1 MKVIAIDFDGVL
13 NKNGIPI
20 KKNIKAVNE
29 LFEDR
34 DNYIV
39 VYTAR
44 SRKIYEKTYN
54 WLIKHKVKF
63 HALVMEKM
71 RATVYID
78 DKNYDRIKEV
88 IRGCFTI

>member
-1 MKVIAIDFDGVL
+1 MKVIAIDFDGVI
-13 NKNGIPI
+13 NKNGIPF
-20 KKNIKAVNE
+20 KKNIKQINK

-44 SRKIYEKTYN
+44 SRKIYNKTYN
-54 WLIKHKVKF
+54 WLTKHKVKF

-71 RATVYID
+71 RATIYID
-78 DKNYDRIKEV
+78 DKSHDRIKET
-88 IRGCFTI
+88 IYASFTV